1 MHRPPATL
9 CALRHGLFGM
19 GLGLAIAS
27 CLLAFPRALAG
38 SRLAFTGA
46 ATSIEGGGGAGLAT
60 WALIGGL
67 GTEDEWSPTVAF
79 SHAETQDF
87 ALDVAAVS
95 VGAWNRVEL
104 SFARQRFDAGSV
116 VPGLTLG
123 QDIVGV
129 KLRVAG
135 DAIFDGDRPWP
146 QLSIGAQHKK
156 TRDFEFIPR
165 AVGAER
171 DSATEIY
178 VSATKLYFAAVADR
192 DVIVNATL
200 RRTDANQ
207 YGLLGFGGPAR
218 RSPAWRP
225 ELSVGVWPHERVLV
239 GVEYRDKA
247 DALNAFAEDA
257 AVDAFIAWA
266 PNRRILLVAG
276 WLDLGSIAGSVT
288 QRGSYLSLWAS
299 Y

>member
-1 MHRPPATL
+1 MHGHPKFL
-9 CALRHGLFGM
+9 CALRHGLF
-19 GLGLAIAS
+19 AV
-27 CLLAFPRALAG
+27 LLCALTPQGANAG
-38 SRLAFTGA
+38 SRLAFTGG
-46 ATSIEGGGGAGLAT
+46 ATSVEGGAGAGLAT

-67 GTEDEWSPTVAF
+67 GTEDEWSPTVALTR
-79 SHAETQDF
+79 AETRDF
-87 ALDVAAVS
+87 SLDVAAVTL
-95 VGAWNRVEL
+95 GAWNRVEL

-129 KLRVAG
+129 KVRVAG

-146 QLSIGAQHKK
+146 QLSVGAQHKK

-171 DSATEIY
+171 DSTTEVY
-178 VSATKLYFAAVADR
+178 VAATKLYFAALANR

-207 YGLLGFGGPAR
+207 YGLLGFGGPT
-218 RSPAWRP
+218 RSSAAWRP
-225 ELSVGVWPHERVLV
+225 ELSVGIWPHERVLV

-247 DALNAFAEDA
+247 DALSAFGEDA
-257 AVDAFIAWA
+257 AVDAFVAWA
-266 PNRRILLVAG
+266 PNRRVMIVAG
-276 WLDLGSIAGSVT
+276 WLDLGRIAGSAP

>member
-1 MHRPPATL
+1 MHRPSTTL
-9 CALRHGLFGM
+9 CALRHGLF
-19 GLGLAIAS
+19 AV
-27 CLLAFPRALAG
+27 LLYALTPQGTSAG

-46 ATSIEGGGGAGLAT
+46 ATTVEGGGGAGLAT

-67 GTEDEWSPTVAF
+67 GTEDEWSPTVAI
-79 SHAETQDF
+79 SRAEMQDF
-87 ALDVAAVS
+87 SLDVAAVS
-95 VGAWNRVEL
+95 IGAWNRVEL

-116 VPGLTLG
+116 LPGLTLG

-129 KLRVAG
+129 KLRIAG

-146 QLSIGAQHKK
+146 QLSIGAQRKK
-156 TRDFEFIPR
+156 TRDFDFIPR

-171 DSATEIY
+171 DSTTELY
-178 VSATKLYFAAVADR
+178 VAATKLYFAAFADR

-207 YGLLGFGGPAR
+207 YGLLGFGGPT
-218 RSPAWRP
+218 RSSAAWRP
-225 ELSVGVWPHERVLV
+225 ELSLGIWPHERVLV

-247 DALNAFAEDA
+247 DALSAFGEDA
-257 AVDAFIAWA
+257 ALDAFVAWA
-266 PNRRILLVAG
+266 PSRRIMLVAG
-276 WLDLGSIAGSVT
+276 WLDLGRIAGSEP

>member
-1 MHRPPATL
+1 MHAHLTIH
-9 CALRHGLFGM
+9 CALRHGLFA
-19 GLGLAIAS
+19 LLLCGLAP
-27 CLLAFPRALAG
+27 LAANAG

-46 ATSIEGGGGAGLAT
+46 ATSIEGGAGAGLAT

-67 GTEDEWSPTVAF
+67 GTEDEWSPTIAL
-79 SHAETQDF
+79 SRAETQDF
-87 ALDVAAVS
+87 SLDVAAVS
-95 VGAWNRVEL
+95 IGAWNRVEL

-123 QDIVGV
+123 QDIVGM

-146 QLSIGAQHKK
+146 QLSVGLQHKK
-156 TRDFEFIPR
+156 TRDFDFIPS
-165 AVGAER
+165 AVGAKR
-171 DSATEIY
+171 DSATEVY
-178 VSATKLYFAAVADR
+178 VSATKLYFAALADR

-207 YGLLGFGGPAR
+207 YGLLGFGGPT
-218 RSPAWRP
+218 RSGAAWRP
-225 ELSVGVWPHERVLV
+225 ELSLGIWPHERVLV

-247 DALNAFAEDA
+247 DALSAFGEDA
-257 AVDAFIAWA
+257 ALDAFVAWS
-266 PNRRILLVAG
+266 PNRRIMLVAG
-276 WLDLGSIAGSVT
+276 WLDLGSIAGSAP

>member
-1 MHRPPATL
+1 MHGYPKLL
-9 CALRHGLFGM
+9 CALRHGLLALL
-19 GLGLAIAS
+19 LGVMLGVLAPQDAI
-27 CLLAFPRALAG
+27 AG
-38 SRLAFTGA
+38 SRLAFTGG
-46 ATSIEGGGGAGLAT
+46 ATSVDGAAGGGLAT

-67 GTEDEWSPTVAF
+67 GTEDEWSPTAAI
-79 SHAETQDF
+79 SRAETRDF
-87 ALDVAAVS
+87 SLGVAAVS

-135 DAIFDGDRPWP
+135 DAVFDGDRPWP
-146 QLSIGAQHKK
+146 QWSLGAQHKR

-171 DSATEIY
+171 DSTTEVY
-178 VSATKLYFAAVADR
+178 VAATKLYFAALADR

-207 YGLLGFGGPAR
+207 FGLLGFGGPAR
-218 RSPAWRP
+218 ARAAWKP
-225 ELSVGVWPHERVLV
+225 EFSIGVWPRERVLV
-239 GVEYRDKA
+239 GIEYRDKA
-247 DALNAFAEDA
+247 DALDAFGEDA

-266 PNRRILLVAG
+266 PNRRVMIVAG
-276 WLDLGSIAGSVT
+276 WLDLGRVAGSAP

>member
-1 MHRPPATL
+1 MHGHYTFH
-9 CALRHGLFGM
+9 CALRHGLVALLLCM
-19 GLGLAIAS
+19 LASRGAT
-27 CLLAFPRALAG
+27 AG

-46 ATSIEGGGGAGLAT
+46 ATAVEGAGGAGLAT

-67 GTEDEWSPTVAF
+67 GTEDEWSPAVAI
-79 SHAETQDF
+79 SHATTQDF
-87 ALDVAAVS
+87 SLNVAAVS
-95 VGAWNRVEL
+95 LGAWNRIEL

-135 DAIFDGDRPWP
+135 DAIFDGDRRWP

-156 TRDFEFIPR
+156 TRDFDFIPS

-171 DSATEIY
+171 DSATELY
-178 VSATKLYFAAVADR
+178 VAATKLYFAALVDR

-218 RSPAWRP
+218 DSAAWKP
-225 ELSVGVWPHERVLV
+225 ELSVGIWPHERVLV

-247 DALNAFAEDA
+247 DGLSVFGEDA

-266 PNRRILLVAG
+266 PNRRIMIVAG
-276 WLDLGSIAGSVT
+276 WLDLGSIAGFAA

>member
-1 MHRPPATL
+1 MHGHPKFL
-9 CALRHGLFGM
+9 CALRHGLF
-19 GLGLAIAS
+19 AV
-27 CLLAFPRALAG
+27 LLCALTPQGANAG
-38 SRLAFTGA
+38 SRLAFTGG
-46 ATSIEGGGGAGLAT
+46 ATSVEGGAGAGLAT

-67 GTEDEWSPTVAF
+67 GTEDEWSPTVALTR
-79 SHAETQDF
+79 AETRDF
-87 ALDVAAVS
+87 SLDVAAVTL
-95 VGAWNRVEL
+95 GAWNRVEL

-129 KLRVAG
+129 KVRVAG

-146 QLSIGAQHKK
+146 QLSVGAQHKK

-171 DSATEIY
+171 DSTTEVY
-178 VSATKLYFAAVADR
+178 VAATKLYFAALANR

-207 YGLLGFGGPAR
+207 YGLLGFGGPT
-218 RSPAWRP
+218 RSSAAWRP
-225 ELSVGVWPHERVLV
+225 ELSVGIWPHERVLV

-247 DALNAFAEDA
+247 DALSAFGEDA
-257 AVDAFIAWA
+257 ALDAFVAWA
-266 PNRRILLVAG
+266 PNRRIMLVAG
-276 WLDLGSIAGSVT
+276 WLDLGSIAGSAP

>member
-1 MHRPPATL
+1 MHSPHGTL
-9 CALRHGLFGM
+9 CALRHGL
-19 GLGLAIAS
+19 LGISLVVVS
-27 CLLAFPRALAG
+27 CLLAPSPAQAG

-46 ATSIEGGGGAGLAT
+46 ATSVEGGGGAGLAT

-67 GTEDEWSPTVAF
+67 GTEDEWSPTVAL

-129 KLRVAG
+129 KLRIAG

-156 TRDFEFIPR
+156 TRDFDFIPR

-171 DSATEIY
+171 DSATEVY
-178 VSATKLYFAAVADR
+178 VSATKLYFAAIADR

-207 YGLLGFGGPAR
+207 YGLLGFGGPT
-218 RSPAWRP
+218 RSGAAWRP
-225 ELSVGVWPHERVLV
+225 ELSVGLWPHERVLV

-247 DALNAFAEDA
+247 DALSAFREDA
-257 AVDAFIAWA
+257 AVDAFVAWA
-266 PNRRILLVAG
+266 PTRRVLLVAG
-276 WLDLGSIAGSVT
+276 WLDLGSIAGSRT